1 MDQEQIMSTWPKFLA
16 YLRKQ
21 PLLPAEA
28 HTLKAPPEGFK
39 PRTVVRMQNGSSI
52 TLGRYFTSD
61 EVLKSSPG
69 VDHLWDV
76 WVIDGN
82 EDT

>member
-1 MDQEQIMSTWPKFLA
+1 
-16 YLRKQ
+16 
-21 PLLPAEA
+21 
-28 HTLKAPPEGFK
+28 
-39 PRTVVRMQNGSSI
+39 VVRMRNGSSI